1 MQSYFALPCHRR
13 QNKPSADGG
22 DAVAHGECEMPS
34 GKETAMKRL
43 LIFSVLS
50 AILSGCVVLPAGD
63 YYGGRGYYRGDG
75 YHRGDGYYRD
85 DGYYRGRYDRGYS
98 GYGYRDHGG

>member
-1 MQSYFALPCHRR
+1 
-13 QNKPSADGG
+13 
-22 DAVAHGECEMPS
+22 
-34 GKETAMKRL
+34 MKRL
-43 LIFSVLS
+43 LIFSILS

-63 YYGGRGYYRGDG
+63 YYGRGYYRGDG